1 MWIQYSKHSSFYS
14 LHIRSASE
22 WSPSVRIWVNM
33 KFSLQSLLVDFSTA
47 LRIRFL
53 LWKFQSLPE
62 FTLPATG
69 CYQNEAWRIEKNR
82 GVLDYGIIS
91 CFPLTREQRMVGR
104 AQIWKPDRDELI
116 SHLDHLLV
124 VLSLGPF
131 SLSEPKFF
139 VCKMRTYEGIIMS

>member
-1 MWIQYSKHSSFYS
+1 
-14 LHIRSASE
+14 
-22 WSPSVRIWVNM
+22 M